1 MFCLFWKSQPNNG
14 SRALCHRLPTTDE
27 TSHDITDDT
36 TDDTP
41 DEASDETSD
50 DVECICSPSLAL
62 SCITGR
68 SHQTFNDLKHAFFRH
83 FDAIRFEKQ
92 HGVFTN
98 KLGRC
103 PLCNKEFIQRSKMS
117 SLNDFMKYDNV
128 NLLVRHLNLVHGA
141 EMEEVAR
148 V

>member
-1 MFCLFWKSQPNNG
+1 
-14 SRALCHRLPTTDE
+14 
-27 TSHDITDDT
+27 
-36 TDDTP
+36 
-41 DEASDETSD
+41 
-50 DVECICSPSLAL
+50 
-62 SCITGR
+62 
-68 SHQTFNDLKHAFFRH
+68 
-83 FDAIRFEKQ
+83 
-92 HGVFTN
+92 VFTN

-103 PLCNKEFIQRSKMS
+103 PLCNKELIQRSKMS